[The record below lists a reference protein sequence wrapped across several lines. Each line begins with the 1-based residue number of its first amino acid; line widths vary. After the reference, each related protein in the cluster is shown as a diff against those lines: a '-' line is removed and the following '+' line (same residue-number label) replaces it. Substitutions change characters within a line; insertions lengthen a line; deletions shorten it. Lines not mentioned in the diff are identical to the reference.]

1 MQNFTTLAHARDQ
14 GVIDERG
21 HRWESLESHSNA
33 FSASQGGRE
42 EIKNIKEKGKNAFT
56 LTKRSSTAMVFP
68 VSVGKE
74 NAILAFASQPVRF
87 PAPWPLTLS
96 LYLTLAEQNLL
107 SD

>member
-42 EIKNIKEKGKNAFT
+42 EIKI
-56 LTKRSSTAMVFP
+56 
-68 VSVGKE
+68 
-74 NAILAFASQPVRF
+74 
-87 PAPWPLTLS
+87 
-96 LYLTLAEQNLL
+96 
-107 SD
+107 